1 MMIIIIMIIFLSP
14 SCILK
19 RTGWR
24 MSLQVV
30 AMWER
35 FHLAFY
41 LTSESK
47 WPCIGINHYK
57 DQFSA
62 NGWKDQKMDFS
73 FSSQRKPLF
82 WESIV
87 RLASRVAVWRE
98 SEVSIDF

>member
-1 MMIIIIMIIFLSP
+1 MMFHPMRRRKKTSREERRDKYNGCVVEYLIMFFLFLSL

-41 LTSESK
+41 RTSESK
-47 WPCIGINHYK
+47 
-57 DQFSA
+57 
-62 NGWKDQKMDFS
+62 
-73 FSSQRKPLF
+73 
-82 WESIV
+82 
-87 RLASRVAVWRE
+87 
-98 SEVSIDF
+98 